1 MTQAGTDVRR
11 VPVHADGRTVD
22 LVLPAG
28 VPIAELLPVVVDVVD
43 AQHAADNVG
52 VLPVCYQLSLPGGS
66 AFGSSTTLG
75 DHDIRDGTLL
85 MLSRRATEL
94 PAPVFH
100 DAAQAVSVMLADV
113 TRPWNRRHGRLVAAA
128 AAAWVAGLGAA
139 VMLRS
144 SPCPSVV
151 AAATIGCLAL
161 SAAVLAHRVYREPV
175 AGLTLGM
182 IAVGFAGLA
191 GFLAVPDRSGPPNVL
206 LAATAAGALAVLTS
220 RLTGCGARTFRTVS
234 CAALVIAVA
243 AAASSVMAFT
253 MLRLGLLST
262 LCSLALL
269 ETSGRLSV
277 AWSGLSPQLSDG
289 PGVVASIDLREKV
302 VRADRL
308 HSSLAAGCA
317 AAAAVGTICTVA
329 GAQPQGGAHLGA
341 ASFSAVTGTVLVL
354 RARSHPDLIRTL
366 ALLVPAMA
374 ALSAAVAVTGAIPH
388 HAASEVA
395 FVALPVAVALCLGFV
410 VPRLQF
416 SPGARR
422 GVDIVEYF
430 GLTAL
435 VPLACW
441 TCGLYSAARGVRLL

>member
-1 MTQAGTDVRR
+1 VTQVGTDVRR
-11 VPVHADGRTVD
+11 VSVHADGRTVD
-22 LVLPAG
+22 MVLPAG

-43 AQHAADNVG
+43 ARHAADSVA
-52 VLPVCYQLSLPGGS
+52 VLPVCYQLSRPGAS

-94 PAPVFH
+94 PAPAFH
-100 DAAQAVSVMLADV
+100 DAAEAVSVMLADV
-113 TRPWNRRHGRLVAAA
+113 TRPWTRQHGRLVGGVAAV
-128 AAAWVAGLGAA
+128 WVAGLGAA

-151 AAATIGCLAL
+151 AGATIGCLAL

-175 AGLTLGM
+175 AGLTLGL
-182 IAVGFAGLA
+182 IAVGFAACA
-191 GFLAVPDRSGPPNVL
+191 GFLAVPDGSGPPNVL

-220 RLTGCGARTFRTVS
+220 RLTGCGARTFGAVS

-277 AWSGLSPQLSDG
+277 AWSGLSPQVSDG
-289 PGVVASIDLREKV
+289 PNVVASIKLRDRAF
-302 VRADRL
+302 RADRL
-308 HSSLAAGCA
+308 HISLAAGCA
-317 AAAAVGTICTVA
+317 AAAAAGAICTVA
-329 GAQPQGGAHLGA
+329 GAEPQSGAHLGA
-341 ASFSAVTGTVLVL
+341 ASFAAVTGTVLLL
-354 RARSHPDLIRTL
+354 RARSHPDLIRTS
-366 ALLVPAMA
+366 ALSVAAMA
-374 ALSAAVAVTGAIPH
+374 ALSAAVTVTGAPPH
-388 HAASEVA
+388 HAVWEVA

-410 VPRLQF
+410 MPSLQF

-422 GVDIVEYF
+422 GVDVLEYL

-441 TCGLYSAARGVRLL
+441 TCGLYSAARGVRLS